1 MMSALTGEAV
11 MSLYNTP
18 DKEEGE
24 FDPFANFGLYVPIRF
39 HLGFFRSRKTSKSF
53 KRGVWIRS

>member
-1 MMSALTGEAV
+1 